1 MVVAGKEWRNVSE
14 ELEEI
19 VSVWVLTTPE
29 AGEFVGKLLE
39 SIFGATASVWSED
52 GSNEAKVTVYLER
65 ESIDSSEEAS
75 LGQGLDVLRA
85 AGLDVGEGDWAVE
98 RVKRE
103 DWSESWKKHFSPIE
117 VGDRLLVKPEWDE
130 IEPKLGQAVVTLN
143 PGMSFG
149 TGHHATTLFCLK
161 QLAECMPTGSTKSLL
176 DAGTGSGIL
185 AISAAKLGYRPVEAW
200 DCDPVAVE
208 VARRNAEQNALGQ
221 VLSFEE
227 RDLTKMAPGGRQ
239 FDVICAN
246 LISQLLVAEKA
257 KLASWLAPR
266 GRLVLAGILARQFAR
281 VEAAFCGFGMEL
293 VAMESLDEWR
303 SGAFH
308 FSC

>member
-1 MVVAGKEWRNVSE
+1 M
-14 ELEEI
+14 
-19 VSVWVLTTPE
+19 
-29 AGEFVGKLLE
+29 
-39 SIFGATASVWSED
+39 
-52 GSNEAKVTVYLER
+52 
-65 ESIDSSEEAS
+65 
-75 LGQGLDVLRA
+75 
-85 AGLDVGEGDWAVE
+85 GEGEWAVE

-161 QLAECMPTGSTKSLL
+161 QLAECMPAGSTKSLL

-185 AISAAKLGYRPVEAW
+185 AISAAKLGYGPVEAW
-200 DCDPVAVE
+200 DYDPVAVE

-257 KLASWLAPR
+257 KLASWLAPA
-266 GRLVLAGILARQFAR
+266 GRLVLAGILEEQFTE
-281 VEAAFCGFGMEL
+281 VEAAFCGLGMEL
-293 VAMESLDEWR
+293 IAAESLDEWR
-303 SGAFH
+303 SGTFQ
-308 FSC
+308 FLC